1 MKRKILVHDFG
12 FCHFHNMVELAKEG
26 HQVWVTNT
34 ANKDDESP
42 REYYKSL
49 GITILDKETSSRES
63 LLRKFVDE
71 NGIDTIINENHRFRV
86 PQYWKTDLDYIG
98 LNTLSGHLESRK
110 FWCRNEIEKLGV
122 NVPKLLD
129 KVQIPCAVKPK
140 KHTDEWDQ
148 ASLVLD
154 QSHLDALSS
163 ATNYA
168 MNAENE
174 NYYIEEYIG
183 PNIETNLDF
192 IVSGG
197 KYSIGYVQST
207 HGDDKAK
214 VALEWRQS
222 WWVNNTS
229 YGLLDKETRALT
241 LEAGHKILEWV
252 ASLGGS
258 FMGHITGLVKDG
270 KWYFC
275 EINARGEMNNSTP
288 IYVTGNQ
295 YLEAMLNGKPQIIGD
310 ARNTFSNCLVR
321 ALPKEADS
329 IYPFHLHEKY
339 GVRIPCGLDIID
351 GEYRSSKQWR
361 YRVPDGRIGIVLMD
375 EEIPEEFFQEMEATS
390 DWYCPR

>member
-26 HQVWVTNT
+26 HQVWVTNS
-34 ANKDDESP
+34 ANEDDESP

-71 NGIDTIINENHRFRV
+71 NGIDTIINENYKFKV

-110 FWCRNEIEKLGV
+110 LWCRTEVSLLGV
-122 NVPKLLD
+122 NVPDLLD
-129 KVQIPCAVKPK
+129 EVKVPCVVKPRRVLNGEQAQVILTEDDLIE
-140 KHTDEWDQ
+140 TDDTQ
-148 ASLVLD
+148 
-154 QSHLDALSS
+154 
-163 ATNYA
+163 
-168 MNAENE
+168 
-174 NYYIEEYIG
+174 YIEEYIG

-197 KYSIGYVQST
+197 KYSISYVQST
-207 HGDDKAK
+207 SGEADLKNDKGG
-214 VALEWRQS
+214 
-222 WWVNNTS
+222 WWVNHTS
-229 YGLLDKETRALT
+229 YDILSVENRNLT

-258 FMGHITGLVKDG
+258 FGGHITGLIKDG
-270 KWYFC
+270 KWYFS

-310 ARNTFSNCLVR
+310 ARNKFYNRLVR
-321 ALPKEADS
+321 AIPKEPDS

-351 GEYRSSKQWR
+351 GEYRSSKQFR
-361 YRVPDGRIGIVLMD
+361 CKTPDDIVGIVLMD
-375 EEIPEEFFQEMEATS
+375 EQIPEEFFQEIEATS

>member
-26 HQVWVTNT
+26 HQVWVTCTSNE
-34 ANKDDESP
+34 DDESP

-49 GITILDKETSSRES
+49 GITILDKETSVRES

-71 NGIDTIINENHRFRV
+71 NGIDTIINENYKFKV

-110 FWCRNEIEKLGV
+110 LWCRTEVSLLGV
-122 NVPKLLD
+122 NVPDLLD
-129 KVQIPCAVKPK
+129 EVTVPCVIKPK
-140 KHTDEWDQ
+140 KVVESEQARVILTEDDAYLIETDDTQ
-148 ASLVLD
+148 
-154 QSHLDALSS
+154 
-163 ATNYA
+163 
-168 MNAENE
+168 
-174 NYYIEEYIG
+174 YIEEYIG

-197 KYSIGYVQST
+197 KYSISYVQST
-207 HGDDKAK
+207 CGEAELKNGRDC
-214 VALEWRQS
+214 
-222 WWVNNTS
+222 WWVNHTS
-229 YGLLDKETRALT
+229 YDILSVENRNLT

-258 FMGHITGLVKDG
+258 FMGHITGLIKDG
-270 KWYFC
+270 KWYFS
-275 EINARGEMNNSTP
+275 EINVRGEMSNSTP

-295 YLEAMLNGKPQIIGD
+295 YLDAMLNGKPQIIGD
-310 ARNTFSNCLVR
+310 ARNKFYNRLVR

-339 GVRIPCGLDIID
+339 DVKIPCGLDIID
-351 GEYRSSKQWR
+351 GEYRSSKQFR
-361 YRVPDGRIGIVLMD
+361 FKVPDGIIGIVLMD